1 MRQKQ
6 HLQHLTILDKLS
18 SPQTL
23 YSALNKKQSKIV
35 SIIPLIFVWS
45 MLNKYLHLLMY

>member
-35 SIIPLIFVWS
+35 SIIPLIFE
-45 MLNKYLHLLMY
+45 Y